1 MSLIILI
8 SSLNLCLI
16 SEFDRV
22 PKNLKKRKI
31 LPFIILF
38 KLLGTAEN
46 PRKCNIPTLDSF
58 WGLLH
63 FILGI
68 A

>member
-22 PKNLKKRKI
+22 PKNLKKKKEN
-31 LPFIILF
+31 LAFYNFIQT
-38 KLLGTAEN
+38 LGNCGE
-46 PRKCNIPTLDSF
+46 S
-58 WGLLH
+58 
-63 FILGI
+63 
-68 A
+68 